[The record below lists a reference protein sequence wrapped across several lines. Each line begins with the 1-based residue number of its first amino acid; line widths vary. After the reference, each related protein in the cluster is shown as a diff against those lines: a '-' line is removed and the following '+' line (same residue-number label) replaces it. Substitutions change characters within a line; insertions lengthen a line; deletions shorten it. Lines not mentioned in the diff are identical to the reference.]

1 MPRAKN
7 WNAILDELYE
17 GSWNP
22 ALQRFRSPFAFR
34 GLADAGHPLSS
45 SLVRLA
51 GDADIR
57 RLETALLRN
66 FSKYA
71 HTEGSH
77 ADSVWDWLALGQHRG
92 LPTRLLDWTYSPLVA
107 LHFVTESPEDMD
119 RDTADIPVFG
129 LIPAGFAADNPEVA
143 DGKVTLS
150 LGSLG
155 LSRSSRPF
163 ALRVRGDSMIEDG
176 IRDGDL
182 IVVRRAREAENG
194 QTVVAVVDGEA
205 TLKRFHRATRDR
217 VELRPA
223 NPAFQPIRVSAD
235 RVEIR
240 GILVGLLRSYAS

>member
-1 MPRAKN
+1 MLTPRQRAAYDFIEGFGERHGYAPSFEELRRHLGVASLNAVAKLV
-7 WNAILDELYE
+7 AQL
-17 GSWNP
+17 
-22 ALQRFRSPFAFR
+22 RRR
-34 GLADAGHPLSS
+34 GHLADAPPNAKRSLAPPVRHAGGDTIPL
-45 SLVRLA
+45 LGVVAA
-51 GDADIR
+51 GRPIEPVEDAEPVEIPPSM
-57 RLETALLRN
+57 T
-66 FSKYA
+66 
-71 HTEGSH
+71 G
-77 ADSVWDWLALGQHRG
+77 RG
-92 LPTRLLDWTYSPLVA
+92 ERY
-107 LHFVTESPEDMD
+107 
-119 RDTADIPVFG
+119 
-129 LIPAGFAADNPEVA
+129 
-143 DGKVTLS
+143 
-150 LGSLG
+150 
-155 LSRSSRPF
+155 